1 MSSADEPYFSW
12 TARQVVMTRDLVP
25 ATGVRVREG
34 CVRGT
39 PPRIVLDCRLTV
51 GRRAARLVS
60 FGSDDSE
67 YTALIVGDVC
77 GRKAIPIRAIDEE
90 EGLLIAGTRC
100 RCNAEILVA
109 IPSDASGER
118 MGPRPHRVLE
128 HQLCSGGP
136 IRDLVR
142 STGAVSVL
150 VDWDA
155 TPTSAA

>member
-12 TARQVVMTRDLVP
+12 TARQVVMTRDIEPAKDARIRESHVP
-25 ATGVRVREG
+25 
-34 CVRGT
+34 GT

-60 FGSDDSE
+60 FGSDDTE
-67 YTALIVGDVC
+67 YTALIVGDVS
-77 GRKAIPIRAIDEE
+77 GRTAIPIRAIDEE

-109 IPSDASGER
+109 IPSDASSEW
-118 MGPRPHRVLE
+118 MNSRPHRVLE

-150 VDWDA
+150 VDWEA
-155 TPTSAA
+155 SPTPAA